1 MEEARGKLG
10 SSLTSI
16 GGSSVARKWTFGALR
31 KEVLKILAHKR
42 QAVALFQDERI
53 QELIEVCFQPKSL
66 GEFAS

>member
-1 MEEARGKLG
+1 M
-10 SSLTSI
+10 
-16 GGSSVARKWTFGALR
+16 ARKWTFGALR